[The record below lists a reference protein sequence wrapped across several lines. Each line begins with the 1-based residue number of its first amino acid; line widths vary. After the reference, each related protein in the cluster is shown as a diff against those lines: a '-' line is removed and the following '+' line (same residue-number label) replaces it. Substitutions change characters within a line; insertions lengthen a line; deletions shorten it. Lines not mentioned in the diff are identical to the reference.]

1 MEAHIWIRFQ
11 VAGGVQ
17 VQIVSPLLSFLM
29 TILKPKGK
37 TKQAEAL
44 KQRKVVPCRF
54 FHQHKTAVNFH
65 DHVRSFHGEMI
76 SFDMHSIILMMGMH
90 DVYT

>member
-11 VAGGVQ
+11 VAGSVQ
-17 VQIVSPLLSFLM
+17 VQIVSPLLS
-29 TILKPKGK
+29 TILKPERN